1 MNSTRRHG
9 STNAALKSM
18 VAATTLGL
26 LGLAG
31 SGCGVEGSELEQDTG
46 ALRIAGDPTSE
57 TTTVATATRT
67 TAATTATAT
76 ANFPVVTAAPSTADL
91 VATGKARFSTGGA
104 NGWWDVF
111 IDVVNAGNAPAHG
124 ASGNTQV
131 AGWSAGSALF
141 QYFGG
146 TATTANTVNP
156 GERGYVK
163 VTIPPYNLSRCGT
176 YELFLDLGHSFQ
188 SGPGV
193 FDNDHSFVKTQCL
206 EWTSQI
212 NVDNFPPLVGLNVA
226 EQNIIS
232 GKTLQGIVSSFQ
244 VGRLSDGNLCSACH
258 FQTAPRS
265 YQPPVAAGGAAKIRP
280 TDGIGGRTW
289 TGTDGWAFRFMARPS
304 QPATDLGS
312 KPMYL
317 KTLFSQWVADGSRPG
332 LDFNINPDIL
342 ATATTA
348 VLVTSP

>member
-1 MNSTRRHG
+1 MG
-9 STNAALKSM
+9 G
-18 VAATTLGL
+18 AATRTVGAAVLGL
-26 LGLAG
+26 FGILG
-31 SGCGVEGSELEQDTG
+31 SGCGVDGDDTEQASS
-46 ALRIAGDPTSE
+46 ALKVSTEA
-57 TTTVATATRT
+57 TTTAATAAATTTKTAGTT
-67 TAATTATAT
+67 TATTAATATTATAPIQV
-76 ANFPVVTAAPSTADL
+76 APAAPNTADL
-91 VATGKARFSTGGA
+91 VATGRARFSTGGA

-111 IDVVNAGNAPAHG
+111 IDVVNVGNVAAHG

-146 TATTANTVNP
+146 TATTPNTVNP

-163 VTIPPYNLSRCGT
+163 VTIPPYNLSRCGS
-176 YELFLDLGHSFQ
+176 YELFLDLGRSMQ

-193 FDNDHSFVKTQCL
+193 FDNDHSYVKTQCL

-212 NVDNFPPLVGLNVA
+212 NVDNFPPLVGLTVA
-226 EQNIIS
+226 EQNMIS

-244 VGRLSDGNLCSACH
+244 VGRVSDGNLCSACH
-258 FQTAPRS
+258 FETASRS
-265 YQPPVAAGGAAKIRP
+265 YRPPVAAGGHARIRAN
-280 TDGIGGRTW
+280 DVVGGRTW
-289 TGTDGWAFRFMARPS
+289 TGTDGWAFKFMARPS

-312 KPMYL
+312 KPVYL

-332 LDFNINPDIL
+332 LELDINTDIL

-348 VLVTSP
+348 VLVASP